1 MYPAVFCRIF
11 LLILIRSSHLVS
23 DIVLDPR
30 IPAASSQQH
39 SKSSLSII
47 YPLCRTHSVRV
58 RLYRSVL
65 VHAWDPAAAAPSV
78 SGETELGP
86 SRYFVIYIDD
96 QRTAIVS
103 LPGVHIF
110 RKTQRSSKDPL
121 WLS

>member
-47 YPLCRTHSVRV
+47 YPLCLYRTHSVRV

-78 SGETELGP
+78 SGETESGK
-86 SRYFVIYIDD
+86 Y
-96 QRTAIVS
+96 
-103 LPGVHIF
+103 
-110 RKTQRSSKDPL
+110 
-121 WLS
+121 